1 MLDAWAALIGWI
13 ALKKKTEEIKRKAE
27 TLCACGQ
34 QYDKYSVVIKQKQK
48 QKAQMRGKTQTILSA
63 LTTSAKTTI
72 IYYV

>member
-34 QYDKYSVVIKQKQK
+34 QCDKYSVVIKQK

>member
-1 MLDAWAALIGWI
+1 MRMWPTVRQVQRCY
-13 ALKKKTEEIKRKAE
+13 KT
-27 TLCACGQ
+27 
-34 QYDKYSVVIKQKQK
+34 KQK